1 MVFSWND
8 AVKKSWHRD
17 FSAERCRRSAVEACA
32 GMNIDA
38 VAGSRWETS
47 PMGNSLFSLPWSA
60 SRSQGM
66 PDKAEIK

>member
-1 MVFSWND
+1 M
-8 AVKKSWHRD
+8 
-17 FSAERCRRSAVEACA
+17 SADAVEACA

-47 PMGNSLFSLPWSA
+47 PMGNPLFSLPWPT